1 MKIGLRNSELHIANT
16 PPRGGREVRW
26 NDASSSPRTSNKR
39 IVSHYARGKRAG
51 GGKSMTHRFHLARSE
66 LFHTKKSAVLS
77 RGDFSQHADILPC
90 HLRSTFFAWS
100 TFKLHASTG
109 RGSKSFAFGLEL
121 TRQRFSTDTV
131 KSVGEGLRHKHHEK
145 MRSDAGSLKNL
156 LKTLTKLGGSFCVR
170 SSKPLVGCGQRL
182 SESPAGTNILRW
194 VNWRRHYPM
203 ARNEP

>member
-1 MKIGLRNSELHIANT
+1 MSDRYSASVWTYGSRYITDLQARNIIEAIRFAKSLGLPLVGNLTIHWACT
-16 PPRGGREVRW
+16 DVGDDADGKLFAKFRGGL
-26 NDASSSPRTSNKR
+26 NKWTR
-39 IVSHYARGKRAG
+39 RRGFDL
-51 GGKSMTHRFHLARSE
+51 T
-66 LFHTKKSAVLS
+66 AVW
-77 RGDFSQHADILPC
+77 A
-90 HLRSTFFAWS
+90 

-121 TRQRFSTDTV
+121 TKRFSTETV

-145 MRSDAGSLKNL
+145 TRSDAGSLKNL
-156 LKTLTKLGGSFCVR
+156 LKTLTKPGGSFCVR